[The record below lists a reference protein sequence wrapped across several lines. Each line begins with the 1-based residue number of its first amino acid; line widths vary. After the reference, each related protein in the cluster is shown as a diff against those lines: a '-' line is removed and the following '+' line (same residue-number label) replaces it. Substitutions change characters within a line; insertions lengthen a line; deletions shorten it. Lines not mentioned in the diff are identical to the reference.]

1 MNTTL
6 EYSEIKLLKENIE
19 LLHETEHIEILKIL
33 IKNNEKFTENKNG
46 IFINTSK
53 IGNETLLCIYK
64 FVQYCLSNSNL
75 LEQNSSIYDKKLTD
89 KIDIISDYTNNTTHN
104 YNDNNENDDDNNII
118 IHNNDYNIFK
128 SRLTHAQSLLYE
140 KSIEPILDIINKK
153 KNIRITNLK
162 KKKKDIDYA
171 YNNELN
177 SEEYII

>member
-6 EYSEIKLLKENIE
+6 EYSEIKLLKDNIS
-19 LLHETEHIEILKIL
+19 LLHETEHIEILKII

-75 LEQNSSIYDKKLTD
+75 LEQNSIYDKKLTD
-89 KIDIISDYTNNTTHN
+89 KIDTLSDYTHNDN
-104 YNDNNENDDDNNII
+104 YNNINNNDNDDNDII
-118 IHNNDYNIFK
+118 IHNDYNIFK

-171 YNNELN
+171 YTNELN
-177 SEEYII
+177 SEEYIL

>member
-1 MNTTL
+1 MDTTTL

-33 IKNNEKFTENKNG
+33 IKNNERFTENKNG

-75 LEQNSSIYDKKLTD
+75 LEQNSIYDKKFTD
-89 KIDIISDYTNNTTHN
+89 KIDIIFDYTNSTTQ
-104 YNDNNENDDDNNII
+104 NDNNNNDNDDNDII
-118 IHNNDYNIFK
+118 IHNNYNIFK
-128 SRLTHAQSLLYE
+128 SQLNHAQSLLYE

-171 YNNELN
+171 YTNELN
-177 SEEYII
+177 SEEYIL